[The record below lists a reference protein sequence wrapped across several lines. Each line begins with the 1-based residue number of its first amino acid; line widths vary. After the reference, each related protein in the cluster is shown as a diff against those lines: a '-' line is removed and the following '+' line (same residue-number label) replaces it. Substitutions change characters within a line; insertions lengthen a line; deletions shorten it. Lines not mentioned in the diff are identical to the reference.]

1 MEANKIEG
9 YLSRS
14 EAIKC
19 LKENKTVNGYIGS
32 YELLIEEERK
42 SGWNGFVF
50 AAKDKDGKKVAIKFY
65 LPEDLDWQLKED
77 NRNRFLNEIALL
89 KEGIHPNLIECVDDG
104 SIVIKKKGIPFYVMP
119 FAKGSMRNLLEEN
132 KFKNHKFAYCFFE
145 RLGSVLKYLH
155 EQCINE
161 DKKGVIHR
169 DLKPENV
176 LIDDND
182 MPLLADLGIAHI
194 NPKFMI
200 VPVKTR
206 SDERLLRVCL

>member
-1 MEANKIEG
+1 
-9 YLSRS
+9 
-14 EAIKC
+14 
-19 LKENKTVNGYIGS
+19 
-32 YELLIEEERK
+32 
-42 SGWNGFVF
+42 
-50 AAKDKDGKKVAIKFY
+50 
-65 LPEDLDWQLKED
+65 
-77 NRNRFLNEIALL
+77 
-89 KEGIHPNLIECVDDG
+89 
-104 SIVIKKKGIPFYVMP
+104 MP

-206 SDERLLRVCL
+206 SDERLLRRQGVSEGSLAPSFGCSFPFFLWEILGFTGPSSLDSLESACPFDNFGCHSGGSHSGRTLSLCNNSGTILKFYG